1 MTTPPAPDSVA
12 TQPRSRAVHFGWV
25 SLLQDLG
32 SKMVVP
38 ILPLFLALQLGASAF
53 VIGLIDGVGAV
64 SAAVAAPI
72 AGRLSQGLP
81 VRWVR
86 AGYGLSSAMKLAL
99 AFASTWPAVLGIRIA
114 DRAGKGIRDA
124 PRDVLLAEAPAHR
137 HGATFGIQ
145 QAMDKTGGFLG
156 PLVGLAAYE
165 LSNQSFDAVFV
176 VAFIPCALSVALLW
190 RIPPAPAPTR
200 STTDALPTT
209 NAPETTSSQAS
220 SAQRRALVAIALHSL
235 GFVSVSLLLLRALDV
250 DATVAQ
256 ILVGYAVLRLI
267 TAVASYPIGRLVD
280 ATSARVVTIA
290 GMLVSAVAIAQI
302 AVATTPIA
310 VWIALGAVGL
320 ADAMTRGPVKA
331 WLLSLGPKAASGAVL
346 GDRSAITGIAGL
358 VSSIAVGA
366 AWGSDGQAALL
377 AAATIVVCAAIVA
390 TTVRPVTA
398 TTR

>member
-1 MTTPPAPDSVA
+1 MTSPPTS
-12 TQPRSRAVHFGWV
+12 TELGGQRRSRAVHFGWV

-53 VIGLIDGVGAV
+53 VVGLIDGVGAV
-64 SAAVAAPI
+64 SAAIVAPI
-72 AGRLSQGLP
+72 AGRMSRALP

-99 AFASTWPAVLGIRIA
+99 AFATTWPAVLGIRVA

-156 PLVGLAAYE
+156 PLAGLVAYE
-165 LSNQSFDAVFV
+165 LSDQSFDAVFV

-190 RIPPAPAPTR
+190 RIPPPPVRPASPDDAAPT
-200 STTDALPTT
+200 SDFA
-209 NAPETTSSQAS
+209 AATSARAS
-220 SAQRRALVAIALHSL
+220 PAQRRALAAIALHSL

-256 ILVGYAVLRLI
+256 ILIGYAVLRLI
-267 TAVASYPIGRLVD
+267 TAIASYPIGRLVD
-280 ATSARVVTIA
+280 ATSARAISIA
-290 GMLVSAVAIAQI
+290 GMLVSAGAIALI
-302 AVATTPIA
+302 ALATTPAA
-310 VWIALGAVGL
+310 VWVALGTVGL

-358 VSSIAVGA
+358 VSSIAVGT
-366 AWGSDGQAALL
+366 AWGSTGQLPLLVAAAVAASGAAL
-377 AAATIVVCAAIVA
+377 AATIAQ
-390 TTVRPVTA
+390 RDLQG
-398 TTR
+398 